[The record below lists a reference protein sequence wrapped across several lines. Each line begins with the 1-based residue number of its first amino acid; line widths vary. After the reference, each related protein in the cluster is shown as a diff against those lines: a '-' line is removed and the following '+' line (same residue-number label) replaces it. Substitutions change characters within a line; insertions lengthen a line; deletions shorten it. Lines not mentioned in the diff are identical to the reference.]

1 MAILKYA
8 DLHIHS
14 SYSDGN
20 ITPEDIIKTAKDKGI
35 KCISIT
41 DHDTIDSQYITREKI
56 DGLKII
62 PGIEFSTEYED
73 LELHILGYFIDI
85 DNERLN
91 NTINKLK
98 KSRLNRGKKIIEK
111 LQLQDIA
118 ITLDDVELRNSSTLS
133 RSHIANAI
141 VSKGYEENYKEA
153 FTNYL
158 VKGKAAYV
166 RGDKLHYKEVIEVIN
181 EAGGVAVL
189 AHPGKIY
196 RSMEVESVIRKL
208 KCCGL
213 RGVEVYH
220 PSHTSKQINY
230 FYNLCK
236 KHKLCITGGSDY
248 HGIITKEVFLGSQGV
263 NEILLNK
270 LINIK

>member
-1 MAILKYA
+1 MKYA

-20 ITPEDIIKTAKDKGI
+20 ITPEEIIEAAIQKGVR
-35 KCISIT
+35 CISIT
-41 DHDTIDSQYITREKI
+41 DHDTIDSQYVTRMDIES
-56 DGLKII
+56 LQII
-62 PGIEFSTEYED
+62 PGVEFSTEYED
-73 LELHILGYFIDI
+73 LEIHILGYFIDI
-85 DNERLN
+85 ENQRLN
-91 NTINKLK
+91 ETINNL
-98 KSRLNRGKKIIEK
+98 KSRRMKRGKRIIEK
-111 LQLQDIA
+111 LQSQDIA
-118 ITLDDVELRNSSTLS
+118 ITLDDVELKNSSSLS

-153 FTNYL
+153 FSNYL
-158 VKGKAAYV
+158 VKGKSAYV
-166 RGDKLHYKEVIEVIN
+166 KGDKLNYKEVIDVIT
-181 EAGGVAVL
+181 EAGGVAIL

-196 RSMEVESVIRKL
+196 RSMEIEKIIRNL

-213 RGVEVYH
+213 KGIEVYH
-220 PSHTSKQINY
+220 PSHNSKQINM

-236 KHKLCITGGSDY
+236 KYKLCITGGSDY

-270 LINIK
+270 LINTK